1 MGNIDSI
8 PVVSQAKSLVQVIGG
23 DETGARKTQEQFAR
37 TGIIASQVN
46 SLIHSIHGNNEEAEK
61 IQEEFGLTMYE
72 VAKGTPVIGHGIAA
86 GHAIAGK
93 FSQQFSQNLKNY
105 YLSSKIQLKSFSL
118 LVH

>member
-46 SLIHSIHGNNEEAEK
+46 SLVHSIDGNNREAEK

-86 GHAIAGK
+86 GHAFAGK
-93 FSQQFSQNLKNY
+93 VE
-105 YLSSKIQLKSFSL
+105 KI
-118 LVH
+118 